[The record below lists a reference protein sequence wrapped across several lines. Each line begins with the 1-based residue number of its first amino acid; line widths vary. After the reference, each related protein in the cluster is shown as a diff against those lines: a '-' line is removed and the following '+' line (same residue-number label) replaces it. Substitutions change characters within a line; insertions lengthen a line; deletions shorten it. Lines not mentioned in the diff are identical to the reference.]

1 MYLTAT
7 RRLRPQVQSVP
18 VTCRHLLAIS
28 LSVRCIPDARDSSSP
43 HSEGCRHHMSRR
55 CISCAVVP
63 SMEEKQ
69 RIFPI

>member
-7 RRLRPQVQSVP
+7 SRRRPQVQSVP
-18 VTCRHLLAIS
+18 VTCRHLLTIS
-28 LSVRCIPDARDSSSP
+28 LSVRRIPDARDSSSP
-43 HSEGCRHHMSRR
+43 RSEGCRHHKSRR
-55 CISCAVVP
+55 CISCAAVP